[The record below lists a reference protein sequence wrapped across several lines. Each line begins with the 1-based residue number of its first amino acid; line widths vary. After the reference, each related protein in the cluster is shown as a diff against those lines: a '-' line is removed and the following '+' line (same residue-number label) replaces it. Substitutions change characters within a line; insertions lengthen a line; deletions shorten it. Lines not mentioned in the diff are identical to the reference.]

1 MKEKQ
6 MENRIE
12 LRTPVDFEVDSSVC
26 LRCGACVRDCAFKVL
41 SFDRTGLPSMPH
53 PEKCMRCQ
61 HCFAVCPVGAITFD
75 GVKSTD
81 VAAVKDLE
89 LPNADQIA
97 NWIRSRRSIRKFAA
111 EDVDPV
117 VLDNVLKL
125 LANSPTGC
133 NARALTFTCY
143 PNRAAVNEFRAAF
156 LKAVEEHRDGSKLL
170 PRWLAVPAIKLR
182 NGGEDI
188 FFRGASGILI
198 VSSDERVPGVTT
210 PQEDV
215 TIGCSNFELLA
226 NANGISTCW
235 CGFLKLVQNESPEL
249 LEKVVGIRWTTPF
262 YAILFGRKAV
272 KYMRCV
278 ERGAYAGIVYKNCQC
293 ES

>member
-133 NARALTFTCY
+133 NARSLKFTCF
-143 PNRAAVNEFRAAF
+143 PDRKSMDALRKKFISVIE
-156 LKAVEEHRDGSKLL
+156 KHRNGTKLL
-170 PRWLAVPAIKLR
+170 PRWLAVPAIQLR
-182 NGGEDI
+182 RGVSDV
-188 FFRGASGILI
+188 FFRGATGLLI
-198 VSSDERVPGVTT
+198 VSSDKNAPGVTT
-210 PQEDV
+210 PNEDV
-215 TIGCSNFELLA
+215 VIACSHFDMLA
-226 NANGISTCW
+226 QANGLGTCW
-235 CGFLKLVQNESPEL
+235 FGFFKHIQEEVPEILPEL
-249 LEKVVGIRWTTPF
+249 VGIDETTPF
-262 YAILFGRKAV
+262 YAILFGYPGTAYK
-272 KYMRCV
+272 RCV
-278 ERGAYAGIVYKNCQC
+278 RRDDEAEIEWRNGL
-293 ES
+293 

>member
-1 MKEKQ
+1 MKEKLI
-6 MENRIE
+6 ENQIE
-12 LRTPVDFEVDSSVC
+12 LRVPVDFKVDSSAC

-41 SFDRTGLPSMPH
+41 SFDKTGLPSIQH

-75 GVKSTD
+75 GVKSSEA
-81 VAAVKDLE
+81 AAVKDLE
-89 LPNADQIA
+89 LPDADHIA
-97 NWIRSRRSIRKFAA
+97 NWIKSRRSIRKFAS

-117 VLDNVLKL
+117 VLDKILKL

-143 PNRAAVNEFRAAF
+143 PNRAAVDEFRAAF
-156 LKAVEEHRDGSKLL
+156 LKAVEEHRDGTKLL

-182 NGGEDI
+182 NGGEDM

-198 VSSDERVPGVTT
+198 VSSDETAPGVAT

-215 TIGCSNFELLA
+215 TIACSNFELLA
-226 NANGISTCW
+226 NANGIGTCW
-235 CGFLKLVQNESPEL
+235 CGFLKLVQNEIPEL
-249 LEKVVGIRWTTPF
+249 LEKIAGIRRTTPF
-262 YAILFGRKAV
+262 YAILFGKKAV

-278 ERGAYAGIVYKNCQC
+278 ERGAYASIVYKNAA
-293 ES
+293 E